1 MSKFKN
7 IGIAEAGV
15 VPDLSSVFSSMVSGF
30 QNISAQQQQSSNKL
44 LDMFARKRAKSKQLA
59 GLIENKAN
67 RVTASTDDA
76 DLDRIIAVKAYQINN
91 PIMNPDT
98 RLREPIGFN
107 IKQEDV
113 DKALKDLDV
122 LDVMKNDI
130 YKIRQTLV
138 DFKKTASFENMSD
151 EAMESFQLLLDNN
164 FEIGDIKNRTIS
176 FLGSNA
182 YEINIDDLKNMYV
195 ARDDKG
201 IRNAQIIINQHVNP
215 SKKFSS
221 IGFNQDFNS
230 LMQGKNHFGALLMVN
245 ELESGPKGTI
255 KDQLVNNL
263 PEFVSA
269 LNSLNSDLDGDG
281 TKDSE
286 QITQENAIEFID
298 ILTKPGNKN
307 YDEQTTNVFV
317 KTVLE
322 NQTSKTNLA
331 NKTALLLSQENFNID
346 EFFRTSGTTGNVL
359 GNVSK
364 VMQNLSKGD
373 IRTAKDFAMN
383 LGFIIEKVDGNEY
396 QLFKAKADLRE
407 TIGKGKNEQPN
418 PNYRTYQPADPVG
431 KKFDVSKQESIVELF
446 QQMLRGA
453 GVNGFNA
460 ESLYTFEKY
469 LEANPGYLTPGP
481 DVDLQYSD
489 PK

>member
-7 IGIAEAGV
+7 IGIAEAGI

-30 QNISAQQQQSSNKL
+30 QNISSQQQQSSNKL
-44 LDMFARKRAKSKQLA
+44 LSVIARKSAKSKQLA
-59 GLIENKAN
+59 GLVENKAN
-67 RVTASTDDA
+67 RVTSSTDDV
-76 DLDRIIAVKAYQINN
+76 DLDRIISTKATLINK
-91 PIMNPDT
+91 PIQD
-98 RLREPIGFN
+98 IGFD

-113 DKALKDLDV
+113 DLAIKDLDI

-130 YKIRQTLV
+130 YKTRQVLV
-138 DFKKTASFENMSD
+138 DFKKTASYENMSD
-151 EAMESFQLLLDNN
+151 ESLENFNNLLDNN
-164 FEIGDIKNRTIS
+164 FYIGNVKKREIVIGGVPITLDK
-176 FLGSNA
+176 LQ
-182 YEINIDDLKNMYV
+182 EQYV
-195 ARDDKG
+195 AKDDKG
-201 IRNAQIIINQHVNP
+201 IRNAQIIINQHVDP
-215 SKKFSS
+215 SKKFNS
-221 IGFNQDFNS
+221 ISFNQDFNS

-286 QITQENAIEFID
+286 QITEENAIEFIN
-298 ILTKPGNKN
+298 ILTKPGNEN

-331 NKTALLLSQENFNID
+331 NKTALLLSQESFSID
-346 EFFRTSGTTGNVL
+346 QFFRTSGTTGNVL

-431 KKFDVSKQESIVELF
+431 KKFDVSKQETIIELF

-460 ESLYTFEKY
+460 EALYTFEKY
-469 LEANPGYLTPGP
+469 LETNPGYLTPGP